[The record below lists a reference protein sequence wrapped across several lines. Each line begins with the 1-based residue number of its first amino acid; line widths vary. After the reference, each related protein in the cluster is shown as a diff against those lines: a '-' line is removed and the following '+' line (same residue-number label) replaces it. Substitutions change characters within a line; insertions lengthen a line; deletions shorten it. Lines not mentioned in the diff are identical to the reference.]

1 MGLFDIFPDAVS
13 RHNKYGTDEEKQK
26 VDEYLKKNNLSVN
39 DSNIQNALRAV
50 HGTND
55 INAINAKLKER
66 QKAAKQAKKQ
76 KMVDETEALNAA
88 SSPTPTTQP
97 KTETKPT
104 SEQLKKAI
112 KPEEKK
118 VKSVVKKEAE
128 PVTKEEVKPEVKEE
142 VTEKVTEAPVNYA
155 GEKDEFEEDNEAY
168 SQDIRDYAIKSQ
180 EEAQTILKENGVEP
194 ETVDTPEGAKTEMQ
208 KMVNNLAQTG
218 LFDVTTDKNGNIIG
232 IKYKGM
238 DVETPTKMKV
248 AGTIGKVLTA
258 LSIIGAIYTGGKI
271 PPMNL
276 MNAFKS
282 DEDIKAFDSK
292 IQQST
297 NSVNSILG
305 AATNRDAIKA
315 QTESAKE
322 LKGMDQEFAEM
333 MKDKE
338 FAQAMAAKEKDLEN
352 QLKLTNVNF
361 ANQKEMAQ
369 VMADIQS
376 ELPAKTKQS
385 NIIAMQMLKDTLGTE
400 QWEAA
405 RKTLAEAVAADMGK
419 TPSQL
424 LADTTNSWIGAISA
438 PITNVMGAVKK

>member
-1 MGLFDIFPDAVS
+1 MGLFEDVND
-13 RHNKYGTDEEKQK
+13 RHKKYGTAEEKQK
-26 VDEYLKKNNLSVN
+26 VDEWLKKNNLSAN
-39 DSNIQNALRAV
+39 GYNTQNALRAV

-55 INAINAKLKER
+55 IDAIDAKLKER
-66 QKAAKQAKKQ
+66 KKAEKQAKRQ
-76 KMVDETEALNAA
+76 AMVDETEALNAA
-88 SSPTPTTQP
+88 SSPAVEQPTP
-97 KTETKPT
+97 TETKPSADT
-104 SEQLKKAI
+104 LKNVV

-118 VKSVVKKEAE
+118 VKPVVKKEQP
-128 PVTKEEVKPEVKEE
+128 PVEEEVKEDVRAAKEAE
-142 VTEKVTEAPVNYA
+142 EPVI
-155 GEKDEFEEDNEAY
+155 EKDEFEEDNEAY
-168 SQDIRDYAIKSQ
+168 SQDARDYAIKSQ

-238 DVETPTKMKV
+238 DVEAPTKMKV

-282 DEDIKAFDSK
+282 DEDVKAFDAK

-369 VMADIQS
+369 VMADIQA

-385 NIIAMQMLKDTLGTE
+385 NIIAMQMLKDTLGPE

-419 TPSQL
+419 TPAQL

-438 PITNVMGAVKK
+438 PITNTLGAIKP

>member
-1 MGLFDIFPDAVS
+1 MGLFNFFEDTES
-13 RHNKYGTDEEKQK
+13 RFKKYGTPEEKQK
-26 VDEYLKKNNLSVN
+26 VDEYLKKNNLPVN
-39 DSNIQNALRAV
+39 MENTRNALRTV
-50 HGTND
+50 YGNND
-55 INAINAKLKER
+55 IDAIGAMLEER
-66 QKAAKQAKKQ
+66 GKAGKQAKKQ

-88 SSPTPTTQP
+88 SSPAVTPTQP
-97 KTETKPT
+97 ETKPT
-104 SEQLKKAI
+104 SEQLKKAV

-118 VKSVVKKEAE
+118 VKPVVKKEEKAE
-128 PVTKEEVKPEVKEE
+128 QPEVKEE
-142 VTEKVTEAPVNYA
+142 PVNYA

-168 SQDIRDYAIKSQ
+168 SQDARDYAVKSQ

-282 DEDIKAFDSK
+282 DEDIKAFDAK

-352 QLKLTNVNF
+352 QLKLTNINF

-369 VMADIQS
+369 VMADIQA
-376 ELPAKTKQS
+376 EIPAKTKQS
-385 NIIAMQMLKDTLGTE
+385 NIIAMQMLKDTLGPK

-419 TPSQL
+419 TPAQL
-424 LADTTNSWIGAISA
+424 LADTTNSWIGAISS
-438 PITNVMGAVKK
+438 PITNVIGAVK

>member
-1 MGLFDIFPDAVS
+1 MALFDNVIT
-13 RHNKYGTDEEKQK
+13 RHNKYGTDEEKKK
-26 VDEYLKKNNLSVN
+26 VDEYLKKNNLSAN
-39 DSNIQNALRAV
+39 DYNTQNALRAV

-55 INAINAKLKER
+55 IDAIDAKLKER
-66 QKAAKQAKKQ
+66 QKTSKQAKKQ

-88 SSPTPTTQP
+88 STPDSTIATAD
-97 KTETKPT
+97 T
-104 SEQLKKAI
+104 LKKVI

-118 VKSVVKKEAE
+118 VKPVVKKEE
-128 PVTKEEVKPEVKEE
+128 KEEVKPEVKPEVKEE

-180 EEAQTILKENGVEP
+180 EEAQDLLKENGVEP

-276 MNAFKS
+276 TNAFKS
-282 DEDIKAFDSK
+282 DEDIKAFDAK

-369 VMADIQS
+369 VMADIQA

-385 NIIAMQMLKDTLGTE
+385 NIIAMQMLKDTLGPE

-419 TPSQL
+419 TPAQL

-438 PITNVMGAVKK
+438 PITNTLGAIKP

>member
-1 MGLFDIFPDAVS
+1 MGLFEDVND
-13 RHNKYGTDEEKQK
+13 RHKKYGTAEEKQK
-26 VDEYLKKNNLSVN
+26 VDEYLKKNNLSAN
-39 DSNIQNALRAV
+39 GYNTQNALRAV

-55 INAINAKLKER
+55 IDAIDAKLKER
-66 QKAAKQAKKQ
+66 KKAEKQAKRQ

-88 SSPTPTTQP
+88 SSPTPTP
-97 KTETKPT
+97 TETKQPSN
-104 SEQLKKAI
+104 SEQLKNVV

-118 VKSVVKKEAE
+118 VKPVVKKE
-128 PVTKEEVKPEVKEE
+128 PQPEVKEE
-142 VTEKVTEAPVNYA
+142 PVNYA

-168 SQDIRDYAIKSQ
+168 SQDVRDYAIKSQ

-194 ETVDTPEGAKTEMQ
+194 EIIDTPEGAKTEMQ

-248 AGTIGKVLTA
+248 AGTVGKVLTA

-282 DEDIKAFDSK
+282 DEDVKAFDAK

-369 VMADIQS
+369 VMADIQA

-385 NIIAMQMLKDTLGTE
+385 NIIAMQMLKDTLGSE

-419 TPSQL
+419 TPAQL
-424 LADTTNSWIGAISA
+424 LADTTNSWIGAISS
-438 PITNVMGAVKK
+438 PITNVIGAVKP

>member
-1 MGLFDIFPDAVS
+1 MGLFNFFEDVND
-13 RHNKYGTDEEKQK
+13 RHSKYGTAEEKQK
-26 VDEYLKKNNLSVN
+26 VDEYLKKNNLSTN
-39 DSNIQNALRAV
+39 DYNTQNALRAV

-55 INAINAKLKER
+55 INAIDAKLKER
-66 QKAAKQAKKQ
+66 KKVEKQAKRQ

-88 SSPTPTTQP
+88 SSPTPTAQP
-97 KTETKPT
+97 SNPTPTETKQPT
-104 SEQLKKAI
+104 PEQLKKAV

-118 VKSVVKKEAE
+118 VKPVVKKEE
-128 PVTKEEVKPEVKEE
+128 KKEEKPVEEEVKEE
-142 VTEKVTEAPVNYA
+142 PVNYA

-168 SQDIRDYAIKSQ
+168 SRDARDFAIKSQ

-282 DEDIKAFDSK
+282 DEDVKAFDAK

-338 FAQAMAAKEKDLEN
+338 FAQAMVAKEKDLEN

-361 ANQKEMAQ
+361 ANQREMAQ
-369 VMADIQS
+369 VMADIQA

-385 NIIAMQMLKDTLGTE
+385 NIIAMQMLKDTLGPE

-419 TPSQL
+419 TPAQL

-438 PITNVMGAVKK
+438 PITNTLGAIKP

>member
-1 MGLFDIFPDAVS
+1 MGLFNFFESVND
-13 RHNKYGTDEEKQK
+13 RHSKYGTAEEKQK
-26 VDEYLKKNNLSVN
+26 VDEYLKKNNLSAN
-39 DSNIQNALRAV
+39 DYNTQNALRAV

-55 INAINAKLKER
+55 INAIDAKLKER
-66 QKAAKQAKKQ
+66 KNAAKQAKKQ

-88 SSPTPTTQP
+88 SSPTPT
-97 KTETKPT
+97 ETKQPT
-104 SEQLKKAI
+104 PEQLKKVV

-118 VKSVVKKEAE
+118 VKPVVKKEE
-128 PVTKEEVKPEVKEE
+128 KKVEQPEVKEE
-142 VTEKVTEAPVNYA
+142 PVNYA

-168 SQDIRDYAIKSQ
+168 SQDARNFAIKSQ

-208 KMVNNLAQTG
+208 RMVNNLAQTG

-282 DEDIKAFDSK
+282 DEDIKAFDAK

-297 NSVNSILG
+297 NSVNSVLG

-369 VMADIQS
+369 VMADIQA

-385 NIIAMQMLKDTLGTE
+385 NIIAMQMLKDTLGPE

-419 TPSQL
+419 TPAQL
-424 LADTTNSWIGAISA
+424 LADTTNSWIGAISS
-438 PITNVMGAVKK
+438 PITNTLGAIKP

>member
-1 MGLFDIFPDAVS
+1 MGLFDFFESATS
-13 RHNKYGTDEEKQK
+13 RFDKYGTDEEKKK
-26 VDEYLKKNNLSVN
+26 VDEYFKKNNIGAN
-39 DSNIQNALRAV
+39 DKNDNNTQNALRAV
-50 HGTND
+50 FGTND
-55 INAINAKLKER
+55 IDAIDAKLKER

-76 KMVDETEALNAA
+76 KMADETEALNAA
-88 SSPTPTTQP
+88 SSPTQP
-97 KTETKPT
+97 ATEKPT
-104 SEQLKKAI
+104 ADTLKKAV

-118 VKSVVKKEAE
+118 AKPVVKKEE
-128 PVTKEEVKPEVKEE
+128 PVVKEDEVKEE
-142 VTEKVTEAPVNYA
+142 PVNYA

-168 SQDIRDYAIKSQ
+168 SQDARDYAIKSQ
-180 EEAQTILKENGVEP
+180 EEAQNILKENGVEP

-248 AGTIGKVLTA
+248 AGTVGKVLTA

-276 MNAFKS
+276 TKAFKS
-282 DEDIKAFDSK
+282 DEDIKAFDAK

-369 VMADIQS
+369 VMADIQA

-385 NIIAMQMLKDTLGTE
+385 NIIAMQMLKDTLGPE

-419 TPSQL
+419 TPAQL
-424 LADTTNSWIGAISA
+424 LADTTNSWIGAISS
-438 PITNVMGAVKK
+438 PITSTLGAIKP

>member
-1 MGLFDIFPDAVS
+1 MALFENVNT
-13 RHNKYGTDEEKQK
+13 RHKEYGTDEEKKK
-26 VDEYLKKNNLSVN
+26 VDEYLKKNNLSAN
-39 DSNIQNALRAV
+39 DYNTQNALRAV

-55 INAINAKLKER
+55 IDAINAKLKER

-88 SSPTPTTQP
+88 STPDSTT
-97 KTETKPT
+97 TAD
-104 SEQLKKAI
+104 SLKKAI

-118 VKSVVKKEAE
+118 VKPVVKKEAE
-128 PVTKEEVKPEVKEE
+128 PAVKEEVKEDVK
-142 VTEKVTEAPVNYA
+142 EKVTEAPGVNYA

-180 EEAQTILKENGVEP
+180 EEAQDLLKDSGVEP

-276 MNAFKS
+276 TNAFKS
-282 DEDIKAFDSK
+282 DEDIKAFDAK

-369 VMADIQS
+369 VMADIQA

-385 NIIAMQMLKDTLGTE
+385 NIIAMQMLKDTLGPE

-419 TPSQL
+419 TPAQL

-438 PITNVMGAVKK
+438 PITNTLGAIKP